1 LAKFRRLTT
10 IYLGSGAAW
19 AIYLLVRPELQAD
32 TPALLPLVGLFGAA
46 LALAAYLTWRGHPA
60 AWGLGVG
67 LQLVQL
73 PYLRTEVFSW
83 VVYSP
88 ASLAVAWH
96 QSFGNFVALL
106 ETGAAVRMGTVALP
120 EGWTFGLNLLPLLAL
135 WLVDRAYEERHP
147 AATASSAA

>member
-1 LAKFRRLTT
+1 MPNCRRLTT
-10 IYLGSGAAW
+10 VYLGSGAAW
-19 AIYLLVRPELQAD
+19 AIYLLFRPELQD
-32 TPALLPLVGLFGAA
+32 GTPSFLPLLGLFGAA

-73 PYLRTEVFSW
+73 PYLRAEVFSW

-96 QSFGNFVALL
+96 ESFGNFVALL
-106 ETGAAVRMGTVALP
+106 ETGAAFRMGSAALP
-120 EGWTFGLNLLPLLAL
+120 EGWTFGLNLVPLLAL
-135 WLVDRAYEERHP
+135 WLVDRAQEERHP
-147 AATASSAA
+147 ATTAPSAA